1 MSYNNNN
8 SKKKK
13 NGREINKKETIAKD
27 LFVFFKR
34 RAGYS
39 VYVIFFSVVA
49 VIDVFE
55 CTKATCK
62 ALRLEQRHISV
73 ATANSAS

>member
-1 MSYNNNN
+1 MEEKSIKRKQ
-8 SKKKK
+8 SQK
-13 NGREINKKETIAKD
+13 TC
-27 LFVFFKR
+27 FFFKR